1 MMLSRLIRSGRAQAT
16 VELAFAGIIF
26 AMLILGGIDAGRAV
40 WNYNTLAH
48 AAREGTR
55 YAIVHGATSTD
66 PSGPG
71 SPYFTEPD
79 IDTKVAEV
87 VTENASGLDTGR
99 LVVEA
104 EWPDGSNDV
113 GAEVTVTARYTYEP
127 IVDFLDIISFE
138 MSSSSTMTI
147 TH

>member
-1 MMLSRLIRSGRAQAT
+1 MKLPRLIRSARAQAT

-26 AMLILGGIDAGRAV
+26 AMLVLGGIDAGRAV

-71 SPYFTEPD
+71 SAYYTEPNVD
-79 IDTKVAEV
+79 AKITEV
-87 VTENASGLDTGR
+87 VAENASGLDPDR

-104 EWPDGSNDV
+104 EWPDGSNEV
-113 GAEVTVTARYTYEP
+113 GAKVTVTARYTYEP
-127 IVDFLDIISFE
+127 IVDFLDLISFE